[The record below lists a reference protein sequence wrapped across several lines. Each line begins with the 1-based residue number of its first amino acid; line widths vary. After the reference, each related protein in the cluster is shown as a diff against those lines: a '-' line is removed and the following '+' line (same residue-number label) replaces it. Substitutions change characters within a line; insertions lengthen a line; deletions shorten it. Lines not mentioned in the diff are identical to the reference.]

1 MKGGKTELKA
11 NIFETFEAKKVG
23 SKKKKKIKV
32 RDNVGSETKMEAKQ
46 S

>member
-23 SKKKKKIKV
+23 SKKKKKV